1 MDLDLSKLEALTTLL
16 DAEVRGEEFDRD
28 TARHLASDLRRDF
41 PAIRESM
48 NLVLMRLSGAR
59 H

>member
-1 MDLDLSKLEALTTLL
+1 MELDLSKLEALTSLL
-16 DAEVRGEEFDRD
+16 DAEAHGQEFDRD
-28 TARHLASDLRRDF
+28 AARHLAHDVCRDF

-48 NLVLMRLSGAR
+48 NLVLLRLSDAR